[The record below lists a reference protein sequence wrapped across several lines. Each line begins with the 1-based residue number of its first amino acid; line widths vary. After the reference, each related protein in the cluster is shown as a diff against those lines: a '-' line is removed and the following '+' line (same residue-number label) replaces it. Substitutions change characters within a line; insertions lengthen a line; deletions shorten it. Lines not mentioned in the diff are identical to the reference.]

1 MRRYLQT
8 IFYFSAHSEY
18 EKRANLDPNV
28 ISNPDIPITVI
39 LKKVES
45 PYDLSVGISSI
56 DVAPGEVK
64 IIIDYLSFVDKASWK
79 KYSQVVRDAIV
90 SYPEYDFY
98 FDVTY
103 KQNDD
108 ANIISFIINEAGVS
122 DNDKER
128 ISQKIDISI
137 HEFNTTERAKLN
149 AYHKIV
155 RGKSNSFDASNLRWA
170 SMEIKYILQGQRG
183 RNYKQIQ
190 ESRNS
195 NLASCV
201 HSDDKSAILLCYLLF
216 ANGYRAIPV
225 SSTYELN
232 RNCGNV
238 PLIIRD
244 WNLLFAN
251 EDRISGENARPAILG
266 YNKIKDDNIELVES
280 DYWDWGEKYFFL
292 SCEYGKNLKIAADK
306 IIVNEKNIVES
317 LPGTVYPTINGI
329 YKDLTSILQRNIISE
344 SSSNF
349 ERENVSIN
357 KSIDT
362 QKMIQE
368 MNERANKYY
377 EQKYYVYSALV
388 ARMALELNNGFFQT
402 LSAKSIYTLS
412 LAENAIAVNNLLGDE
427 ELIAEDAKI
436 RIKCIEK
443 EVKRLLNETASTASS
458 NLIHQIFSDCR
469 YYCKE
474 KERFKSE
481 DVFISEMAHIND
493 GFSITHLLRDGF
505 KALTRSLR
513 KTFKI

>member
-1 MRRYLQT
+1 MRKYLHT

-28 ISNPDIPITVI
+28 ISNPDIPITVK
-39 LKKVES
+39 LEKVES

-56 DVAPGEVK
+56 DVAPGKVK
-64 IIIDYLSFVDKASWK
+64 IIIDYLSFTNDKTNWN

-103 KQNDD
+103 KHNED
-108 ANIISFIINEAGVS
+108 ATIVSFIIYEAGIS
-122 DNDKER
+122 DGDKER
-128 ISQKIDISI
+128 ISKKVDISV
-137 HEFNTTERAKLN
+137 HEFNTQERTKLN

-155 RGKSNSFDASNLRWA
+155 MGKSNSFDASNLRWA
-170 SMEIKYILQGQRG
+170 SMEIKYILQGQKG
-183 RNYKQIQ
+183 RNFQQIQ
-190 ESRNS
+190 DSRNS

-201 HSDDKSAILLCYLLF
+201 HSDDESTILHCYLLF
-216 ANGYRAIPV
+216 ASGYRSIPV

-232 RNCGNV
+232 RNCGKV

-266 YNKIKDDNIELVES
+266 YKIEDGNIELVES
-280 DYWDWGEKYFFL
+280 DYWDWGKKYFFI
-292 SCEYGKNLKIAADK
+292 SCECEKKLEKSAAE
-306 IIVNEKNIVES
+306 ITRNNNNIVN
-317 LPGTVYPTINGI
+317 LPGTVSPTINGI
-329 YKDLTSILQRNIISE
+329 YKDISTILQLNIISE
-344 SSSNF
+344 SSPNY

-368 MNERANKYY
+368 MNERANRYY
-377 EQKYYVYSALV
+377 KQKYYVYSALV
-388 ARMALELNNGFFQT
+388 ARIALELNNGFFQT
-402 LSAKSIYTLS
+402 LSAKSIYILS

-436 RIKCIEK
+436 RIKFIEK
-443 EVKRLLNETASTASS
+443 EVKRLLNKTASS
-458 NLIHQIFSDCR
+458 NLTHQIFSDCR

-493 GFSITHLLRDGF
+493 GFSITNLFRDGF

-513 KTFKI
+513 KTFKK

>member
-39 LKKVES
+39 LEKVES

-56 DVAPGEVK
+56 DVAPGKVK
-64 IIIDYLSFVDKASWK
+64 IIIDYLSFTNDKTNWN

-103 KQNDD
+103 KHNEN
-108 ANIISFIINEAGVS
+108 ATIVSFIIYEAGIS
-122 DNDKER
+122 DGDKER
-128 ISQKIDISI
+128 ISKKVDISV
-137 HEFNTTERAKLN
+137 HEFNTQERTKLN

-155 RGKSNSFDASNLRWA
+155 MGKSNSFDASNLRWA
-170 SMEIKYILQGQRG
+170 SMEIKYILQGQKG
-183 RNYKQIQ
+183 RNFQQIQ
-190 ESRNS
+190 DSRNL

-201 HSDDKSAILLCYLLF
+201 HSDDESTILHCYLLF
-216 ANGYRAIPV
+216 ASGYRSIPV
-225 SSTYELN
+225 SSTFELN
-232 RNCGNV
+232 RNCGKV

-266 YNKIKDDNIELVES
+266 YKIEDGNIELVES
-280 DYWDWGEKYFFL
+280 DYWDWGKKYFFL
-292 SCEYGKNLKIAADK
+292 SCGCGKKLNKSAEQIKIK
-306 IIVNEKNIVES
+306 KNEKNVES
-317 LPGTVYPTINGI
+317 LSGTTSPTINGI
-329 YKDLTSILQRNIISE
+329 YKDLSTILQQGTISE
-344 SSSNF
+344 DPLNL

-368 MNERANKYY
+368 MNERADRYY
-377 EQKYYVYSALV
+377 KQKYYVYSALV
-388 ARMALELNNGFFQT
+388 ARIALELNNGFFPT
-402 LSAKSIYTLS
+402 LSAKSIYILS

-436 RIKCIEK
+436 RIKFIEK
-443 EVKRLLNETASTASS
+443 EVKRLLNKTASS
-458 NLIHQIFSDCR
+458 NLAHQIFSDCR

-474 KERFKSE
+474 KERFKTE
-481 DVFISEMAHIND
+481 DVFISEMAHIYD
-493 GFSITHLLRDGF
+493 GFSLLSFTTKVF
-505 KALTRSLR
+505 K
-513 KTFKI
+513 KIFRT